1 MHFEKQLNTEL
12 LLSVLFVSSIF
23 KFFTICMLSLLDN
36 SEEIRDLDSD
46 SDEVLQTSFLG
57 FFFPLIKIK
66 NIP

>member
-1 MHFEKQLNTEL
+1 
-12 LLSVLFVSSIF
+12 
-23 KFFTICMLSLLDN
+23 MLSLLDN